1 MSPPLAL
8 GISVVGKSQIF
19 DENKRVNEFSIEI
32 GYTDINAR
40 VAKKPRYLNI
50 FTFLGFKCFSG
61 VLGFLNYI
69 FCKALLGV
77 AYLR

>member
-1 MSPPLAL
+1 MRDNNTSAPAILSPPLAL

-40 VAKKPRYLNI
+40 VAKK
-50 FTFLGFKCFSG
+50 T
-61 VLGFLNYI
+61 
-69 FCKALLGV
+69 
-77 AYLR
+77 